1 MKSTVLCDKCG
12 SEFPVELFKRKDGD
26 LDIAYLKC
34 PHCNEE
40 FLVSVTDS
48 VLRSAIDSYKEL
60 FRKIRETT
68 DAKTSAEIAEAARQ
82 MKENNSRRCLELMT
96 EYHENKEKK
105 Q

>member
-1 MKSTVLCDKCG
+1 MKSIVSCDKCG
-12 SEFPVELFKRKDGD
+12 GEFSIELLKRKDGD

-48 VLRSAIDSYKEL
+48 VLRSAIDNYREL
-60 FRKIRETT
+60 SRKIREST

-82 MKENNSRRCLELMT
+82 MKNRNEQRCSALIA
-96 EYHENKEKK
+96 EYKENKEIR
-105 Q
+105 

>member
-12 SEFPVELFKRKDGD
+12 GEFPIELFKRKDGD

-48 VLRSAIDSYKEL
+48 VLRSAIDNYKEL
-60 FRKIRETT
+60 SRKIRETT
-68 DAKTSAEIAEAARQ
+68 DANTSAEITEAARQ
-82 MKENNSRRCLELMT
+82 MKNRIEQRCSTLIAEYRENEEIR
-96 EYHENKEKK
+96 
-105 Q
+105 